1 MDILF
6 HAALAAAVLLGLSS
20 SSSYSGGTAITSDWN
35 DTVGSRLTSDLNA
48 QISASRR
55 EAENMN
61 RAVDEVRKLKPI
73 EYNSHASDIND
84 CLRRINGCL
93 G

>member
-20 SSSYSGGTAITSDWN
+20 SSSYSAGDTIGCDWN
-35 DTVGSRLTSDLNA
+35 DTVGARLTGKINDQVTA
-48 QISASRR
+48 ARR

-73 EYNSHASDIND
+73 EYNSHASAIND
-84 CLRRINGCL
+84 CLRSINGCL